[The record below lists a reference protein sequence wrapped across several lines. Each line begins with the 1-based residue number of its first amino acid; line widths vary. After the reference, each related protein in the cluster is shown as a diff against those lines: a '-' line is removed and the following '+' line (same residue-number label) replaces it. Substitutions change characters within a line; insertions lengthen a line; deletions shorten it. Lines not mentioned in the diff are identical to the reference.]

1 MKIRKGFVTNSSSTN
16 FGTMLVTSLGSIGIA
31 SILNIFNIDMNAK
44 KKSYVRL
51 VVEAPTSRI
60 LKPGDAIAIRG
71 EVVKLEIID
80 GEVSGEPVVV
90 AAAVVE
96 CIEGAE
102 VLDGNGSD
110 YYVTTDENRMK
121 IFKGSIRFLVW
132 AEYEGEKMSANID
145 FSLAS
150 FNIEPAEGIFVV
162 STKNEEKLKI
172 YSNAE
177 ASFSDDIATNILQSE
192 IIFADNSTKEM
203 KLIENVEEPEKL
215 FNKYTCGINKRY
227 KVRADYSG
235 AIMEK
240 EYTARILCE
249 SILVPKQ
256 LKEPIVIKCYSDKE
270 SDKRQSTAFELPIK
284 VVVFDSKQK
293 KMVTDVELTNNLE
306 FEVFAKSA
314 QKHIN
319 NEQARKAI
327 TDAQIVF
334 ELVPNTGAATD
345 TKPYAR
351 YRIYSN
357 ALAEAETDK
366 VEIGIR
372 VTCKETR
379 IGEVMLNG
387 TLFPRID
394 LKGLIKQ
401 FIAYPS
407 GTFVAS
413 QIKLGDVDIYME
425 AIDFLTDIK
434 MITSGNPRF
443 QPGENAMYL
452 YKIPEG
458 IHEFAAVQTIH
469 HELAHAIEEQHGD
482 EGGTTEWDERHSYYI
497 ENLSNVCFHLA
508 NLERG
513 NKPDIENAI
522 GEAIIA
528 YDSVYFNFANLVEPA
543 NVGEII
549 SWFGVKAP
557 TQHQLFG
564 KYASFEDYNM
574 NSSLSE
580 EMINKI
586 SKAVRRKYFPGN
598 VMGRWQEKGGL
609 FDGMN
614 WRISWSKGE
623 LGNLIPESTQYSFKE
638 MSRSWSGGSLLRLE
652 VRFFVTR
659 LRDNDED
666 ELIAIFDAGSFD
678 SSDYHYP
685 AVSKMSVKWMAG
697 RTLSDCILG
706 DHRDKVVQLEKK

>member
-51 VVEAPTSRI
+51 VVEAPTRKI
-60 LKPGDAIAIRG
+60 LNPGDSISING

-80 GEVSGEPVVV
+80 GAVSGEPVVV
-90 AAAVVE
+90 AGAVVE
-96 CIEGAE
+96 CISGIE
-102 VLDGNGSD
+102 VVDGSGSD
-110 YYVTTDENRMK
+110 YYVTADENRLK
-121 IFKGSIRFLVW
+121 AYKGNIRFLVW
-132 AEYEGEKMSANID
+132 AEYEGEKMSVNID

-150 FNIEPAEGIFVV
+150 FNIEPSEGIFVV
-162 STKNEEKLKI
+162 STANEEKLKI
-172 YSNAE
+172 YSNGE
-177 ASFSDDIATNILQSE
+177 AVFSDDIKSNILQTE
-192 IIFADNSTKEM
+192 IVFEDIRTKEL
-203 KLIENVEEPEKL
+203 KLTENIEEPEKL
-215 FNKYTCGINKRY
+215 FNKHTCGVNKKY
-227 KVRADYSG
+227 KIKANFAGVV
-235 AIMEK
+235 MEK
-240 EYTARILCE
+240 DYTARLLCE

-256 LKEPIVIKCYSDKE
+256 LKEPIIIKCYSDKE
-270 SDKRQSTAFELPIK
+270 SDKRQATAFELPIK
-284 VVVFDSKQK
+284 AVVFDSKQK
-293 KMVTDVELTNNLE
+293 KLVTDVELTNNLE
-306 FEVFAKSA
+306 FEVFAKSS
-314 QKHIN
+314 QKHITN
-319 NEQARKAI
+319 DQARKAI
-327 TDAQIVF
+327 ADAQIIF

-366 VEIGIR
+366 IDIGIR
-372 VTCKETR
+372 VSSSNNK
-379 IGEVMLNG
+379 IGEIMLDG
-387 TLFPRID
+387 TLLPRID

-407 GTFVAS
+407 GTFIGS
-413 QIKLGDVDIYME
+413 LIKLGDVDTYME

-458 IHEFAAVQTIH
+458 IHEFKEVQTIH

-497 ENLSNVCFHLA
+497 ENLSNVCYHLA

-522 GEAIIA
+522 GEAMIA

-543 NVGEII
+543 NIGEII

-557 TQHQLFG
+557 TQHEVFA
-564 KYASFEDYNM
+564 KYANFEDYNV

-580 EMINKI
+580 ELINKI
-586 SKAVRRKYFPGN
+586 SAAVRKKYFPGN
-598 VMGRWQEKGGL
+598 LMGRWQEVGGL

-638 MSRSWSGGSLLRLE
+638 ISRRWAGGSMLKLE

-678 SSDYHYP
+678 PSDYHYP
-685 AVSKMSVKWMAG
+685 PVSKMTIKWMAG

-706 DHRDKVVQLEKK
+706 DHRDKVVQINKK